1 MADMAA
7 QGLLLQLAVV
17 IGMLVVYALVTR
29 QK

>member
-17 IGMLVVYALVTR
+17 IGMLVVHHLVTR